1 MSFPTTPQ
9 RRARRAGAIAALV
22 LIFTIM
28 ACAVTPSGSGTDPA
42 LQQTQVAVGIEQ
54 TMAAQQA
61 QQGVQGTL
69 DAQQATLAAQ
79 AVQAT
84 QLAQP
89 AATQAQ
95 PAEPT
100 VDTVAT
106 QVAQGAAQTQAA
118 QPTAVPPTEAPPPTA
133 APDLDALMENAKILL
148 YEDMIGYLDTNRYVK
163 DTLDR
168 MELKYED
175 VGSAKGWLKTQL
187 LSKGPDG
194 KGWDVVIIAAEAK
207 SGVSGE
213 FFEYVQEALNDGA
226 SVILEV
232 WYFDSTHAGT
242 ASTLLSKCG
251 IEFEKNWK
259 DVPPSR
265 EIMFP
270 LDASH
275 PILQEPNGGLRF
287 TASTEYWAYTYD
299 IGDWMKLTG
308 RGDATLLVGTIATE
322 KSTHGTVTVCMEDRL
337 IIQTFSSHQL
347 TFDTM
352 EPVWENYIYN
362 ALRARFTGAQ

>member
-1 MSFPTTPQ
+1 MTS
-9 RRARRAGAIAALV
+9 
-22 LIFTIM
+22 
-28 ACAVTPSGSGTDPA
+28 
-42 LQQTQVAVGIEQ
+42 
-54 TMAAQQA
+54 
-61 QQGVQGTL
+61 
-69 DAQQATLAAQ
+69 
-79 AVQAT
+79 
-84 QLAQP
+84 
-89 AATQAQ
+89 
-95 PAEPT
+95 
-100 VDTVAT
+100 
-106 QVAQGAAQTQAA
+106 
-118 QPTAVPPTEAPPPTA
+118 
-133 APDLDALMENAKILL
+133 
-148 YEDMIGYLDTNRYVK
+148 
-163 DTLDR
+163 
-168 MELKYED
+168 
-175 VGSAKGWLKTQL
+175 
-187 LSKGPDG
+187 
-194 KGWDVVIIAAEAK
+194 
-207 SGVSGE
+207 
-213 FFEYVQEALNDGA
+213 
-226 SVILEV
+226 
-232 WYFDSTHAGT
+232 AGT